1 MAWASWTTP
10 GIYTGR
16 GGVRTDEVG
25 VITGNVTVHTTWD
38 GQEADVSVQY
48 TGTLEWFT
56 VAGSPV
62 PCRTERHSRNL
73 HQAVIEGIK
82 AGSGTSMPR
91 LHEAALP

>member
-82 AGSGTSMPR
+82 AGSGTSVPQ
-91 LHEAALP
+91 LPEAALP

>member
-10 GIYTGR
+10 GIFTGR
-16 GGVRTDEVG
+16 GGVRTDEAG
-25 VITGNVTVHTTWD
+25 VVTGDVTVHTTWD

-56 VAGSPV
+56 VTGSPV
-62 PCRTERHSRNL
+62 PCRTERHSRDL

-82 AGSGTSMPR
+82 AGNGATIPR
-91 LHEAALP
+91 LHDAAVP

>member
-82 AGSGTSMPR
+82 AGSGTSIPR

>member
-10 GIYTGR
+10 GIFTGR

-73 HQAVIEGIK
+73 HQAVVEGVK
-82 AGSGTSMPR
+82 AGSGTSIPR
-91 LHEAALP
+91 LHEAAVP